1 MSRYTNTSR
10 SIKDITA
17 SWPNTLCYL
26 HLPLFSGIFATPL
39 KIMHHVTLLNN
50 TPMATDWSPYNLTR
64 PRSEHHLIAYIAWII
79 RYVHIYV
86 VYSFV
91 LILLPL
97 LFDSGYKFTL
107 DLSCYCRSIAKDVFK
122 TWSAFWNHNK
132 TVKMR
137 NACIILGTCCR
148 NIINYGEQTWPL
160 LFEWLIAVD
169 NPATE

>member
-1 MSRYTNTSR
+1 MKHNINGSPNKLPPPPAPLGSYGCVSWVLWSNLPPYNATWGPRFNSSRSINMSRYTNTSR

-64 PRSEHHLIAYIAWII
+64 PRSEHRLIAYIACII
-79 RYVHIYV
+79 RYIHVYV

-97 LFDSGYKFTL
+97 LFDSG
-107 DLSCYCRSIAKDVFK
+107 
-122 TWSAFWNHNK
+122 
-132 TVKMR
+132 
-137 NACIILGTCCR
+137 
-148 NIINYGEQTWPL
+148 
-160 LFEWLIAVD
+160 
-169 NPATE
+169 